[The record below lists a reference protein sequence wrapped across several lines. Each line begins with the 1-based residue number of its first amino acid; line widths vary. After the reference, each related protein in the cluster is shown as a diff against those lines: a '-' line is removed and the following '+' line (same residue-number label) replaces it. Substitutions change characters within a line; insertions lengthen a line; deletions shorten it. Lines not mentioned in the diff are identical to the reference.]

1 MARALPKRKMRLPP
15 STVFENVMT
24 EPAQPVNAMRQRYLP
39 ARYVTL
45 TVALFVP
52 LLLAFA
58 FVRNLYPFA
67 ASTMMMA
74 GGNLQVDRTYYVM
87 RGETTTGEIVDLP
100 PAELTNAL
108 SANTPGLVAATVAN
122 KSFKISSPHPAN
134 VALIT
139 AAGGTENLPPASR
152 LNDLLRSWGTI
163 YNSRLSVSSPQRL
176 SAVRLDAYRWA
187 GGSYSNYHQP
197 VQSWR
202 AAL

>member
-1 MARALPKRKMRLPP
+1 
-15 STVFENVMT
+15 MT
-24 EPAQPVNAMRQRYLP
+24 EPARPLNAMRDSYLLGRY
-39 ARYVTL
+39 AVL

-52 LLLAFA
+52 LLLSFA
-58 FVRNLYPFA
+58 FLRNLYPFA

-74 GGNLQVDRTYYVM
+74 GGDLQVDRTYYVM

-100 PAELTNAL
+100 PVELTNAL
-108 SANTPGLVAATVAN
+108 SANTWGLVAASVEN

-163 YNSRLSVSSPQRL
+163 YNSGLSPSSPQRL

-187 GGSYSNYHQP
+187 RGSYSNYDQP

-202 AAL
+202 VGL